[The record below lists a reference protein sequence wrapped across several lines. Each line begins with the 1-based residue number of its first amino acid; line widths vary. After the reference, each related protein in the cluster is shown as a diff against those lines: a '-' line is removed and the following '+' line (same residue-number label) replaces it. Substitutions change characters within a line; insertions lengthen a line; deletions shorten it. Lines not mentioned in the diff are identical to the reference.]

1 MKREDRLLKNYFE
14 ERVHR
19 VPRRPPPGEGTASVP
34 AETAPVP
41 AAAETGGS
49 TRGPRNRILPVIAY
63 AAMLAAAVLPLLPF
77 SRIFRDNSL
86 ARTVTAV
93 YREYGMETRA
103 EEGIERFF
111 LTLRNHLEEEKNL

>member
-14 ERVHR
+14 ERVR
-19 VPRRPPPGEGTASVP
+19 SVSRRTPPNDV
-34 AETAPVP
+34 TAPEK
-41 AAAETGGS
+41 AAKAGDTE
-49 TRGPRNRILPVIAY
+49 PRARISAALAY
-63 AAMLAAAVLPLLPF
+63 AAMLAAAVLPF
-77 SRIFRDNSL
+77 SEVLRDNPL

-111 LTLRNHLEEEKNL
+111 LSLKSRLEEEKNS